1 MFNFF
6 YAKLAFS
13 NIRRDKRT
21 YLPHIIATAVI
32 SGVYLLIAGLMFS
45 DGLGGLPN
53 GKTAQSMFIYG
64 MVVFSIFAFF
74 FMVYINNFLIG
85 RRKREFGLYAV
96 LGLEKRHV
104 GRVLFWENLFTLGTG
119 LLLGMICALI
129 FGRLAFWILLKL
141 IGCMPE
147 SRFVIGRLAYLITLL
162 FFGAIFVFTSLYNAL
177 RVCIANPMELI
188 QAPKKGEKDAAL
200 IWPLAVI
207 GAIMLIAAYYF
218 AWTVDHSGSALGIFF
233 PLVILVI
240 IATYIL
246 MRSGSVAFL
255 KLLKSNRRIYYRPS
269 GFIAIS
275 GMIQRM
281 KQNARSLAT
290 ICILSTM
297 LIVTVSGTMS
307 LYIGREQM
315 LRQYQPHDI
324 LIRYRFMDKDEGYTL
339 PTAEEMDEISENT
352 MSMLIAAAHDNGVA
366 ISRSDFTVRT
376 SDNAREFFIDMPNTD
391 QTTGLAIINS
401 FEPSF
406 YHYNEQEKHGELGI
420 VPRISEIYSQ
430 RAYNYAMYGGL
441 LFMGIFFGMLFLA
454 VTVLIIYFKQISEGY
469 DDKAQFDILQKV
481 GMDDK
486 QVKSTINSQV
496 LWVFFIP
503 LGMTLMHMVF
513 ASKIMSMMLGAF
525 QLNDYGLILGC
536 IGITCAA
543 FAALY
548 MAVYFLTSRVYY
560 RIVRW

>member
-1 MFNFF
+1 
-6 YAKLAFS
+6 
-13 NIRRDKRT
+13 
-21 YLPHIIATAVI
+21 
-32 SGVYLLIAGLMFS
+32 
-45 DGLGGLPN
+45 
-53 GKTAQSMFIYG
+53 
-64 MVVFSIFAFF
+64 
-74 FMVYINNFLIG
+74 
-85 RRKREFGLYAV
+85 
-96 LGLEKRHV
+96 
-104 GRVLFWENLFTLGTG
+104 
-119 LLLGMICALI
+119 
-129 FGRLAFWILLKL
+129 
-141 IGCMPE
+141 
-147 SRFVIGRLAYLITLL
+147 
-162 FFGAIFVFTSLYNAL
+162 
-177 RVCIANPMELI
+177 
-188 QAPKKGEKDAAL
+188 
-200 IWPLAVI
+200 
-207 GAIMLIAAYYF
+207 
-218 AWTVDHSGSALGIFF
+218 
-233 PLVILVI
+233 
-240 IATYIL
+240 
-246 MRSGSVAFL
+246 
-255 KLLKSNRRIYYRPS
+255 
-269 GFIAIS
+269 
-275 GMIQRM
+275 
-281 KQNARSLAT
+281 
-290 ICILSTM
+290 
-297 LIVTVSGTMS
+297 
-307 LYIGREQM
+307 
-315 LRQYQPHDI
+315 
-324 LIRYRFMDKDEGYTL
+324 
-339 PTAEEMDEISENT
+339 
-352 MSMLIAAAHDNGVA
+352 
-366 ISRSDFTVRT
+366 
-376 SDNAREFFIDMPNTD
+376 MPNTD
-391 QTTGLAIINS
+391 RTTGLAIINS